1 VTLWPFDPWL
11 AIPIAA
17 VGILAITWVV
27 SLLIRIVRRN
37 LDDQNIHRAN
47 FWDIIRDGDYYPS
60 LARFQFLIWTF
71 IISFSFLSIYLVRI
85 LGGELGFPQQIPDG
99 VLQLMGISVVTPIIG
114 NGLSSFKYDTTIS
127 NKRRDDI
134 PPFTSMLLENDKPV
148 LFRYQMFL
156 WTFVG
161 IGIYL
166 FIFFSSVST
175 VVSDAP
181 KAEELKCDQLK
192 QGEAEQKGCTN
203 LKQLSDLNLPDID
216 PSLVILMGLSQGA
229 YLGGKLVA
237 RTPARINRLVV
248 GTSDKSLII
257 MGENFGS
264 GGVILI
270 GKDKVATTPNPEVK
284 WSDNRIDLPL
294 PGASKMIQDAEIEII
309 TNESISVKSQI
320 DKETA
325 ELTAKAG

>member
-11 AIPIAA
+11 VIPIAA
-17 VGILAITWVV
+17 VAILAITWVV
-27 SLLIRIVRRN
+27 SLIIRMVRKN
-37 LDDQNIHRAN
+37 LDDQNIHKAN

-114 NGLSSFKYDTTIS
+114 NGLSSFKYDSTIS
-127 NKRRDDI
+127 RKRMDDI

-166 FIFFSSVST
+166 FIFFSTISMYI
-175 VVSDAP
+175 SDVQER
-181 KAEELKCDQLK
+181 EELKCDQLK
-192 QGEAEQKGCTN
+192 PSEVEQKGCAN
-203 LKQLSDLNLPDID
+203 LKQLNKLNLPDID
-216 PSLVILMGLSQGA
+216 PSLVILMGLSQGG

-237 RTPARINRLVV
+237 RTPARINRLVI
-248 GTSDKSLII
+248 GASDKSLII
-257 MGENFGS
+257 MGENFGT

-270 GKDKVATTPNPEVK
+270 GNDKVASGPTDQVK
-284 WSDNRIDLPL
+284 WSETRIDLPL
-294 PGASKMIQDAEIEII
+294 PIAGKMIKDAEIEII
-309 TNESISVKSQI
+309 TNESISVTRKI
-320 DKETA
+320 DEKTA
-325 ELTAKAG
+325 ELATKAG